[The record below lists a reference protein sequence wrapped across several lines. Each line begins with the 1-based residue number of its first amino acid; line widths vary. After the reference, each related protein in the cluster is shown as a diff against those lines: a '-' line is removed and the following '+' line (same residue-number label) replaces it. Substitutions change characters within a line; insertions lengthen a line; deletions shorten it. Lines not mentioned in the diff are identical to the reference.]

1 MKFVPWPT
9 MAINTTVRSLIHA
22 LIVIGFGT
30 SISTGQNTRLQIA
43 TSFSLLE
50 DLVHNVGQDRIQ
62 VRSFVPRNGDSHSF
76 EPGTQDVRTLLQA
89 KLVFVNGLGLEAWF
103 EKLLSNSASKTSV
116 ITLSDGLK
124 PRQFLEDG
132 QRINDPHMWWDL
144 TRSQAYVTRIA
155 KALETADP
163 VGKTTYVNN
172 AKKYNAELIKLDAWA
187 KLEIAKIPVGKRKL
201 VTNHDAL
208 GYFAARYGFKIIGQV
223 IPSLGTEQ
231 APNARELAA
240 LSRTIQREGVKAI
253 FIENTLNPKLAQTLA
268 AESGAA
274 VAPALYTD
282 SLGNPGSSGDTFIK
296 AFRYNI
302 NTIVNALK

>member
-1 MKFVPWPT
+1 MWRNILLSVLIFT
-9 MAINTTVRSLIHA
+9 LTTTGLV
-22 LIVIGFGT
+22 T
-30 SISTGQNTRLQIA
+30 SQNARLQVA
-43 TSFSLLE
+43 TSFSILE
-50 DLVHNVGQDRIQ
+50 DLVQNVGQNRVQ

-76 EPGTQDVRTLLQA
+76 EPGTQDVRTLSQA
-89 KLVFVNGLGLEAWF
+89 KVVFINGLGLEAWF
-103 EKLLSNSASKTSV
+103 EKLLSNAASKTSV
-116 ITLSDGLK
+116 ITLTDGLK
-124 PRQFLEDG
+124 PCQFLEDG
-132 QRINDPHMWWDL
+132 QRIDDPHMWWDL
-144 TRSQAYVTRIA
+144 TRTQMYMTRIA

-163 VGKTTYVNN
+163 AGKTMYASN
-172 AKKYNAELIKLDAWA
+172 AKKYNAELTKLDAWA

-231 APNARELAA
+231 APSARELAA

-268 AESGAA
+268 DESGAKL
-274 VAPALYTD
+274 APALYTD

-296 AFRYNI
+296 AFRYNVT
-302 NTIVNALK
+302 TIVNALK

>member
-1 MKFVPWPT
+1 MIRKTLLSVLLLT
-9 MAINTTVRSLIHA
+9 LTTTSL
-22 LIVIGFGT
+22 T
-30 SISTGQNTRLQIA
+30 EGQNTRLQVA
-43 TSFSLLE
+43 TSFSILE
-50 DLVHNVGQDRIQ
+50 DLVQNVGQDRVQ

-76 EPGTQDVRTLLQA
+76 EPGTQDVRTLSQA
-89 KLVFVNGLGLEAWF
+89 KLVFINGLGLEAWF
-103 EKLLSNSASKTSV
+103 EKLLSNAASKTSV
-116 ITLSDGLK
+116 ITLADGLK

-144 TRSQAYVTRIA
+144 TRTQAYVTRIA

-163 VGKTTYVNN
+163 VGKTMYASN
-172 AKKYNAELIKLDAWA
+172 AKTYNAELVKLDAWA

-201 VTNHDAL
+201 VTNHDSL

-231 APNARELAA
+231 APSARELAA

-268 AESGAA
+268 DESGAKL
-274 VAPALYTD
+274 APALYTD
-282 SLGNPGSSGDTFIK
+282 SLGNPGSRGDTFIN
-296 AFRYNI
+296 AFRYNVT
-302 NTIVNALK
+302 TIVNALK

>member
-1 MKFVPWPT
+1 MRRTFLSMLIFTLT
-9 MAINTTVRSLIHA
+9 MT
-22 LIVIGFGT
+22 G
-30 SISTGQNTRLQIA
+30 STIGQNTRLQVA
-43 TSFSLLE
+43 TSFSILE
-50 DLVHNVGQDRIQ
+50 DFVRNVGQDRVQ

-76 EPGTQDVRTLLQA
+76 EPGTQDVRTLSQA
-89 KLVFVNGLGLEAWF
+89 KMVFVNGLGLEAWF
-103 EKLLSNSASKTSV
+103 EKLLSNAASKTKV
-116 ITLSDGLK
+116 ITLTDGLK
-124 PRQFLEDG
+124 PRRFLEDG

-144 TRSQAYVTRIA
+144 TRTQAYVTRIA

-163 VGKTTYVNN
+163 AGKTVYSSN
-172 AKKYNAELIKLDAWA
+172 AKKYNAELTKLDAWA
-187 KLEIAKIPVGKRKL
+187 KLEISKIPANKRKL

-231 APNARELAA
+231 APSARELAA

-268 AESGAA
+268 DESGAK

-282 SLGNPGSSGDTFIK
+282 SLGNPGSSGDTFVK
-296 AFRYNI
+296 AFRYNVQ
-302 NTIVNALK
+302 TILNALNGR

>member
-1 MKFVPWPT
+1 MPRNTVLFVLIFALT
-9 MAINTTVRSLIHA
+9 MTGIA
-22 LIVIGFGT
+22 L
-30 SISTGQNTRLQIA
+30 SQNTRLQIA
-43 TSFSLLE
+43 TSFSILE
-50 DLVHNVGQDRIQ
+50 DLVRNVGQDRVQ

-76 EPGTQDVRTLLQA
+76 EPGTQDVRTLSQA
-89 KLVFVNGLGLEAWF
+89 KVVFINGLGLEAWF
-103 EKLLSNSASKTSV
+103 EKLLSNAASKTSV

-144 TRSQAYVTRIA
+144 THTQAYVTRIA
-155 KALETADP
+155 KALEAADP

-268 AESGAA
+268 AESGAT

>member
-1 MKFVPWPT
+1 MQHKT
-9 MAINTTVRSLIHA
+9 LLSIL
-22 LIVIGFGT
+22 
-30 SISTGQNTRLQIA
+30 ISTFLISTFLISTLTMTGLVLGQTTLLQVA
-43 TSFSLLE
+43 TSFSILE
-50 DLVHNVGQDRIQ
+50 DLVRNVGQDRVQ

-76 EPGTQDVRTLLQA
+76 EPGTQDVRTLSQA
-89 KLVFVNGLGLEAWF
+89 KVVFINGLGLEAWF
-103 EKLLSNSASKTSV
+103 EKLLSNAASKASV
-116 ITLSDGLK
+116 ITLSAGLK
-124 PRQFLEDG
+124 PRQFLEAE

-144 TRSQAYVTRIA
+144 THTQAYVTRIA

-163 VGKTTYVNN
+163 TGKTVYANN

-187 KLEIAKIPVGKRKL
+187 KLEVAKIPVGKRKL

-208 GYFAARYGFKIIGQV
+208 GYFAARYGFKIIGQI

-231 APNARELAA
+231 APSARELAT
-240 LSRTIQREGVKAI
+240 LSRTIQREGVTAI

-268 AESGAA
+268 AESGAK

-282 SLGNPGSSGDTFIK
+282 SLGNPGSSGDTFVK

>member
-1 MKFVPWPT
+1 MRRNTVLFILIFALT
-9 MAINTTVRSLIHA
+9 MTGIA
-22 LIVIGFGT
+22 L
-30 SISTGQNTRLQIA
+30 SQNTRLQIA
-43 TSFSLLE
+43 TSFSILE
-50 DLVHNVGQDRIQ
+50 DLVRNVGQDRVQ

-76 EPGTQDVRTLLQA
+76 EPGTQDVRTLSQA
-89 KLVFVNGLGLEAWF
+89 KVVFINGLGLEAWF
-103 EKLLSNSASKTSV
+103 EKLLSNAASKTSV
-116 ITLSDGLK
+116 VTLSDGLK

-144 TRSQAYVTRIA
+144 TRTQTYVTRIA

-163 VGKTTYVNN
+163 VGETIYASN
-172 AKKYNAELIKLDAWA
+172 AKKYNAELVKLDAWA

-231 APNARELAA
+231 APSARELAA

-253 FIENTLNPKLAQTLA
+253 FIENTLNPRLAQTLA
-268 AESGAA
+268 DESGAK